1 MSRVG
6 LGDGVR
12 FVYIIPPVATV
23 SPSQGPDFRNS
34 EVRWYRLLNFE
45 GWTFR
50 CWIFSRVLSLSPGA
64 SAPCPVDV
72 RGTSCGHPTDTPLEP
87 FASRPTP
94 IPSDALLPSGP
105 YTPSGPSQ
113 TPGEPHQEPG
123 GNLIPPEVL
132 MMLWGLPVRP
142 SGANRR
148 NTGTGGA
155 VSPRSSVVRTSDILV
170 SYGVRTSY
178 VPGSYGVRTSGVLV
192 SYGVRMGYVRGTYG
206 ARHPRIGY
214 RYPIQTLSTP
224 YRRPTYTLSIPYAS
238 LAGGRRSRTGQG
250 YNGQGMMAWG

>member
-1 MSRVG
+1 MRARLFAAGFSAASSACPLERPRP
-6 LGDGVR
+6 VR
-12 FVYIIPPVATV
+12 WTSGGHPADIQRTLPWSPSPPVRRPSPRTHCCHPALIPPQAPHKAPE
-23 SPSQGPDFRNS
+23 SPIRS
-34 EVRWYRLLNFE
+34 
-45 GWTFR
+45 
-50 CWIFSRVLSLSPGA
+50 
-64 SAPCPVDV
+64 
-72 RGTSCGHPTDTPLEP
+72 
-87 FASRPTP
+87 
-94 IPSDALLPSGP
+94 
-105 YTPSGPSQ
+105 
-113 TPGEPHQEPG
+113 PG